1 MPLPRPQQFF
11 DVCNLLSMIKPPSD
25 THFLVFNGDL
35 VDRGSW
41 SVEVALTAFAYKW
54 LWPDRVYINR
64 GNHETNGEWSGLS
77 AGWSGVSVV
86 RLKMTRG
93 SGRSARRRAV
103 LMRFI
108 QT

>member
-1 MPLPRPQQFF
+1 
-11 DVCNLLSMIKPPSD
+11 MIKPPSD

-64 GNHETNGEWSGLS
+64 GNHETNGECASR
-77 AGWSGVSVV
+77 AGEAFV
-86 RLKMTRG
+86 R
-93 SGRSARRRAV
+93 SN
-103 LMRFI
+103 MR
-108 QT
+108 